1 VSRPASFPACMMR
14 TKATCLLSLPDHVPV
29 VLNVVRQLESIQ
41 VADRSL
47 SRLSGSDIGSHSLEG
62 MSIAFPSRTGKDIS
76 SGNQLDIYKASL
88 LNGIQVLSLQ
98 ESAANS
104 SSSPQINVSLGPVRD
119 LLVDHYICQMMK
131 MESLVWGRRYL
142 SIFMLHFS
150 SQDLYI
156 WGDLSGHDCLQDSLR
171 FF

>member
-1 VSRPASFPACMMR
+1 MMR

-88 LNGIQVLSLQ
+88 LYGIQVLSLQ

-104 SSSPQINVSLGPVRD
+104 SSPQINVSLGPVWD
-119 LLVDHYICQMMK
+119 LLVDHYICQIK
-131 MESLVWGRRYL
+131 TAPQLQHPEDLREHPVLVWTQINDTIGY
-142 SIFMLHFS
+142 
-150 SQDLYI
+150 DYI
-156 WGDLSGHDCLQDSLR
+156 Q
-171 FF
+171 